1 MRAERKHAR
10 SRADRER
17 SKPAKRSL
25 FDAPLAWIRAH
36 SDALKR
42 VALVL
47 FLLLVGW
54 LIVDRARTFDWGAV
68 WTSLRAYPLSVL
80 GLAAAL
86 AAASHLVYACFD
98 LIGRR
103 VTGHALSA
111 PQVMRVGFVS
121 YAFNLNLG
129 SIIGGIA
136 VRYRLYD
143 RLGLPAG
150 QVTEIVGLSLVTN
163 WLGYLALGGALF
175 ALSPLALPPG
185 WALGSGALR
194 VLGAVMVLAA
204 ALYVG
209 ACFRARRRRWGFR
222 GHDLELPSGPVA
234 VVQLFVSML
243 NWSLMASVVWVLL
256 QDRVGPITVLE
267 VLLMAAI
274 AGVIAH
280 VPAGLGVL
288 EGVFLALLS
297 HQVGHGELIA
307 ALLCYRALYYLF
319 ALAVAVPM
327 YFWTEARSRAEPAA
341 PPDPAAAPSSTPAS
355 LNCAS

>member
-1 MRAERKHAR
+1 M
-10 SRADRER
+10 
-17 SKPAKRSL
+17 
-25 FDAPLAWIRAH
+25 FDAAAGWIRAH
-36 SDALKR
+36 SAALQR
-42 VALVL
+42 VGLAA

-54 LIVDRARTFDWGAV
+54 LIVDRARTLDWGAV
-68 WTSLRAYPLSVL
+68 WESLRAYPLTVL

-103 VTGHALSA
+103 VTGHALTT

-136 VRYRLYD
+136 VRYRLYAG
-143 RLGLPAG
+143 LGLPAG

-163 WLGYLALGGALF
+163 WLGYLALGGAMFSLN
-175 ALSPLALPPG
+175 PLALPPG

-194 VLGAVMVLAA
+194 VLGAAMVLTA
-204 ALYVG
+204 ALYVT

-222 GHDLELPSGPVA
+222 GHNLELPSGGVA
-234 VVQLFVSML
+234 LVQLLLSML
-243 NWSLMASVVWVLL
+243 NWSLMAAIVWVLL
-256 QDRVGPITVLE
+256 QHRVDPTTVLE
-267 VLLMAAI
+267 VLLIAAI

-288 EGVFLALLS
+288 EAVFLALLS
-297 HQVGHGELIA
+297 HRVGHGELIA
-307 ALLCYRALYYLF
+307 ALLCYRALYYLA
-319 ALAVAVPM
+319 ALGVAVPM
-327 YFWTEARSRAEPAA
+327 YSWTEARSRARRRASADSNPAA
-341 PPDPAAAPSSTPAS
+341 PSPSASPRSQFTGKRRRSGSTA
-355 LNCAS
+355 